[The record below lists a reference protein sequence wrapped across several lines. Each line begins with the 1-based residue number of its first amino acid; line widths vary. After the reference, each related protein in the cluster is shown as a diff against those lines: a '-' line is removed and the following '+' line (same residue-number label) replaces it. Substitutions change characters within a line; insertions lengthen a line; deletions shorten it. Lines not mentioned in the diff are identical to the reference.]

1 MSTKKKK
8 NKGKSVMNA
17 DLELTKIR
25 QIQEVENLQEKL
37 IVFLSN

>member
-1 MSTKKKK
+1 
-8 NKGKSVMNA
+8 MNA